1 MARAS
6 MIQLIERI
14 RLLIKDP
21 VSDSPMFSDD
31 EIEATL
37 DMNREDIPP
46 MELTPREQ
54 YGSGGV
60 VIYKDYYAGIGAWEG
75 DYVLQDGNWDTIT
88 SALAEPLIG
97 VWHFAEHRDM
107 PVYVSGKVYDLYAAA
122 ADMLEMKLAKVVDDF
137 DFSSAGAS
145 FSRSQRSRMI
155 QMTIDKYRAQARPG
169 HASLMRSDTNAGGD
183 LG

>member
-1 MARAS
+1 MARNS

-21 VSDSPMFSDD
+21 VSASPMFSDD

-37 DMNREDIPP
+37 DVNRTDMPP
-46 MELTPREQ
+46 TELTPREQ

-60 VIYKDYYAGIGAWEG
+60 VLYKDYYAGIGAWEG
-75 DYVLQDGNWDTIT
+75 DYVLQDSNWDTLT
-88 SALAEPLIG
+88 SETAELLIG
-97 VWHFAEHRDM
+97 VWHFAEHQDM
-107 PVYVSGKVYDLYAAA
+107 PVYVSGKVYDLYATA
-122 ADMLEMKLAKVVDDF
+122 ADLLEMKLSKVSDQF

-145 FSRSQRSRMI
+145 FSRSQQSRMI
-155 QMTIDKYRAQARPG
+155 QALIDKYRAQTRPIT
-169 HASLMRSDTNAGGD
+169 ASLVRSDTNASD